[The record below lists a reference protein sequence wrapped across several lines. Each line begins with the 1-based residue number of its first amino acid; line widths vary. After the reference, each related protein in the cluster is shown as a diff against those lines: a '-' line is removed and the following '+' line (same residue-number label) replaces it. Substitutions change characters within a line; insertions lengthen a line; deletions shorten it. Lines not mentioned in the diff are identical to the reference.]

1 MKVRLATENDNP
13 RLLELARSAPMESH
27 LTVNVDRAPDYFR
40 LANLQGPDA
49 RVFVAE
55 QDGIISGAIGC
66 CLRHVRLLGRPVI
79 IGYIGGIKV
88 AAAARKGLASFRLMN
103 AVAEHLRSTPIELA
117 IVITMESNEAMAPIL
132 AGRVGMPPFHQLTQF
147 EVDYIRPILRPGIS
161 GRFAIRPMR
170 ADDLEDVAALFGNF
184 FKDYGLTVDW
194 TPEYLATI
202 LTGQPD
208 FTYENFSVA
217 EQAGHIV
224 AAVSWWDQSHFKK
237 TIVERFGGSLKTLAA
252 ILKPFKIL
260 PAEGEALRELNLRH
274 IVYSE
279 GFSLAAR
286 DIIRQIIRTKRSEYP
301 LFRVG
306 FQKQSMPVELL
317 SGLPRLK
324 VNLNCYVAF
333 KYQDRES
340 PEIITALRQNK
351 IWEDLSLH

>member
-40 LANLQGPDA
+40 LAHLQGDDA

-66 CLRHVRLLGRPVI
+66 CTRDVRLFGRPVK

-88 AAAARKGLASFRLMN
+88 EMAARKGLTSFRLMN

-117 IVITMESNEAMAPIL
+117 IVITMESNKAMAPIL
-132 AGRVGMPPFHQLTQF
+132 AGRVGMPPFYQLTQF
-147 EVDYIRPILRPGIS
+147 EVAYIPPIFRPKVSNHSLIRTMRP
-161 GRFAIRPMR
+161 
-170 ADDLEDVAALFGNF
+170 DDLENVAILFQEF
-184 FKDYGLTVDW
+184 FKDYGLTTDW
-194 TPEYLATI
+194 TPQHLAAL
-202 LTGQPD
+202 LTNQPD
-208 FTYENFSVA
+208 FSYENFCVA
-217 EQAGHIV
+217 EQNGRIV
-224 AAVSWWDQSHFKK
+224 AAVSWWDQSNFKR
-237 TIVERFGGSLKTLAA
+237 TIVEHFGGRLKTITTL
-252 ILKPFKIL
+252 LKPLKFL

-274 IVYSE
+274 IVYSD
-279 GFSLAAR
+279 GFAPAAR
-286 DIIRQIIRTKRSEYP
+286 DIVRHLIKTKRSEYP

-306 FQKQSMPVELL
+306 FQKQSQLSAL
-317 SGLPRLK
+317 FSGLPRLK

-333 KYQDRES
+333 KYKDSES
-340 PEIITALRQNK
+340 PEIITALRQSK

>member
-1 MKVRLATENDNP
+1 MKVRLATENDNQ

-40 LANLQGPDA
+40 LANLQGTDA

-66 CLRHVRLLGRPVI
+66 CLRNVRLLGRPAT

-88 AAAARKGLASFRLMN
+88 AAAARKGLTSFRLMN

-147 EVDYIRPILRPGIS
+147 EVDYIRPVFRPGIS
-161 GRFAIRPMR
+161 GRFNIRPMR
-170 ADDLEDVAALFGNF
+170 VDDLEDVATLFRNF
-184 FKDYGLTVDW
+184 FQDYGLAVDW
-194 TPEYLATI
+194 SSLRLSDL
-202 LTGQPD
+202 LTCTPD
-208 FTYENFSVA
+208 FSYENVLLA
-217 EQAGHIV
+217 EHNSRIV
-224 AAVSWWDQSHFKK
+224 AAVSWWDQSRFKK
-237 TIVERFGGSLKTLAA
+237 TIVEHFGGSLKTLATL
-252 ILKPFKIL
+252 LKPLKIV
-260 PAEGEALRELNLRH
+260 PAEGEALRELSIRH
-274 IVYSE
+274 IVYTE
-279 GFSLAAR
+279 KYAPAGR
-286 DIIRQIIRTKRSEYP
+286 DLIRHLIRVKRSEYP

-306 FQKQSMPVELL
+306 FQKQSLPGELL

-324 VNLNCYVAF
+324 VNLNCYIAF
-333 KYQDRES
+333 KYKDRES
-340 PEIITALRQNK
+340 QEIITALRQNK